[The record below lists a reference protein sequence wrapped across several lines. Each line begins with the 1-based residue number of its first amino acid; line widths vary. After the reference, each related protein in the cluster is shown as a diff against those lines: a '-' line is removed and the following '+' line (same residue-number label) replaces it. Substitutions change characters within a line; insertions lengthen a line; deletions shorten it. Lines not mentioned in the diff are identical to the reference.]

1 MVGVSARFEGV
12 MRHALSDFARRESV
26 MQDMTYDFEP
36 MDNISGELITLDGEV
51 VEEEISFPGMS
62 LEDFMARTKVYEQ
75 MPVPFSRSLRRSTY
89 TAMVFMLIVG
99 VGLIALPHLFQLS
112 AVLNLPFLNMLNA
125 WLFNYI
131 DWLYAHIWL
140 YVLDGV
146 LLFAFPVLFLT
157 THWLRRGPIWLHW
170 CAFGYVVL
178 GVLFFIGILIPL
190 LLLLVKV
197 LVWIVAILLIV
208 LVMIAILWALV
219 RTPR

>member
-1 MVGVSARFEGV
+1 
-12 MRHALSDFARRESV
+12 MRHALSDFAQRESV
-26 MQDMTYDFEP
+26 MQDMIYDFEP
-36 MDNISGELITLDGEV
+36 MDNVPGELITLDGEV

-75 MPVPFSRSLRRSTY
+75 MPVPFSRSLRHSTY

-99 VGLIALPHLFQLS
+99 VGLIVLPHLFQLS

-131 DWLYAHIWL
+131 DWLYAHIWR

-146 LLFAFPVLFLT
+146 LLLTFPVLLLM
-157 THWLRRGPIWLHW
+157 THGLNNGPIWLHW

-178 GVLFFIGILIPL
+178 GVLCFIGILIPL
-190 LLLLVKV
+190 LLLLIKV
-197 LVWIVAILLIV
+197 LVWVIAILIV
-208 LVMIAILWALV
+208 LLIMFALLWAV
-219 RTPR
+219 FRTPR